1 MKKLLFICS
10 RNKWRSSTAETI
22 GRAWPNYE
30 VRSAGTSDS
39 ARVKVNEKLI
49 LWADMIFVMEAKHR
63 GILREKFGL
72 LLSSKQPILL
82 DIPDDYFYMDPELI
96 ELLEQRLA
104 HYIDLPPN
112 P

>member
-1 MKKLLFICS
+1 VKKLLFICS

-63 GILREKFGL
+63 AILTQKFATL
-72 LLSSKQPILL
+72 LQGKSPVVL
-82 DIPDDYFYMDPELI
+82 DISDDFLYMDPDLV

-104 HYIDLPPN
+104 AHVDLPAQC
-112 P
+112 